1 MADVSKELLNQLDS
15 LLTNTDFKDV
25 SAEGAGYEDL
35 TPGYYLAEVEKAELT
50 TSKSSGNLMVMIRF
64 KVVEDGITF
73 DDETGDEIKLKG
85 KNRVVFKYFT
95 LKDEASVKR
104 MASDMLK
111 FEDDNGNPL
120 LPKEAFTTSE
130 TLEDSLEVIEGMR
143 VYLHITE
150 TEKNGEKS
158 TWTNLISWKRA
169 IALGLE

>member
-1 MADVSKELLNQLDS
+1 MADISKKLLSQLDN
-15 LLTNTDFKDV
+15 LLINTDFKDV
-25 SAEGAGYEDL
+25 SSEGIGYEDL

-50 TSKSSGNLMVMIRF
+50 TSKSSGNLMVMVRF
-64 KVVEDGITF
+64 KVVEDGVTF
-73 DDETGDEIKLKG
+73 DDETGNAIKLKE
-85 KNRVVFKYFT
+85 KNKVVFKYFT
-95 LKDEASVKR
+95 LKDEASIKR

-111 FEDDNGNPL
+111 FEDDNGVPL

-150 TEKNGEKS
+150 TEKDGEKS

-169 IALGLE
+169 IALELE